1 MDGTFTG
8 AVDRV
13 VDDTTAVILVEDGSE
28 AVGQVTVPVSELPAA
43 LRGEGSRLLL
53 RVSDD
58 ELVSVEPEP
67 EPEQADEGESIREK
81 FDRLSRRLS
90 EE

>member
-1 MDGTFTG
+1 MDGPFTG

-13 VDDTTAVILVEDGSE
+13 VDDTTAVVLVEDGDE
-28 AVGQVTVPVSELPAA
+28 VVEQVTVPVGELPAA
-43 LRGEGSRLLL
+43 LRGEGTRLLL
-53 RVSDD
+53 RFSDD

-67 EPEQADEGESIREK
+67 EHADEGESIREK

>member
-8 AVDRV
+8 VIDRV
-13 VDDTTAVILVEDGSE
+13 VDDTTAVILAEDGDE
-28 AVGQVTVPVSELPAA
+28 VVEQVTVPVGELPAA
-43 LRGEGSRLLL
+43 VRGEGDRLLL
-53 RVSDD
+53 RFRED
-58 ELVSVEPEP
+58 ELVSVTAHVSE
-67 EPEQADEGESIREK
+67 DEGESIQEK

>member
-8 AVDRV
+8 VVDRV
-13 VDDTTAVILVEDGSE
+13 VDGTTAVILVEDGSE
-28 AVGQVTVPVSELPAA
+28 VVGQVTVPVCELPVA
-43 LRGEGSRLLL
+43 LRGEGARLLL
-53 RVSDD
+53 RFSDD
-58 ELVSVEPEP
+58 ELVSVEP

>member
-13 VDDTTAVILVEDGSE
+13 VDDTTAVILVEDE
-28 AVGQVTVPVSELPAA
+28 DDVVGQVTVPVGELPAA
-43 LRGEGSRLLL
+43 VRGEGSRLLL
-53 RVSDD
+53 RFSED
-58 ELVSVEPEP
+58 ELVSVAAEPER
-67 EPEQADEGESIREK
+67 ADEGESIREK